1 MNDAL
6 AASAYDAIQQ
16 QKINF
21 AKSMGF
27 ELDDTAQD
35 VADEIADTATDGT
48 DIEPEN
54 VDVDGR
60 KPEDP
65 PTDEVEQPTAEL
77 ETEEQPEE
85 QTDETDKAEE
95 INKVDFLCEEN
106 EGKKNYFIE
115 GVFLQSEIKNRN
127 NRMYPQKT
135 LAREVAKYD
144 ENYIQKGRALGELGH
159 PDGPSINL
167 DRVSHKILSLR
178 EDGNNFIGKAKLL
191 DTPMGK
197 VAKSLLDEGVKL
209 GVSSRGMG
217 SIRKEEN
224 CNVVMDDFMLATAAD
239 IVADPS
245 APDAFVDGIME
256 GKEWVWDNG
265 ILKESA
271 VAEIKQEIDQATLIN
286 LQERKV
292 SAFETFLKSL

>member
-1 MNDAL
+1 MRL
-6 AASAYDAIQQ
+6 I
-16 QKINF
+16 
-21 AKSMGF
+21 
-27 ELDDTAQD
+27 
-35 VADEIADTATDGT
+35 
-48 DIEPEN
+48 
-54 VDVDGR
+54 
-60 KPEDP
+60 
-65 PTDEVEQPTAEL
+65 
-77 ETEEQPEE
+77 
-85 QTDETDKAEE
+85 AEE
-95 INKVDFLCEEN
+95 ITTVDFICEDK

-115 GVFLQSEIKNRN
+115 GVFLQAELKNRN
-127 NRMYPQKT
+127 NRMYPLKT
-135 LAREVAKYD
+135 LSKEVAKYD

-167 DRVSHKILSLR
+167 DRVSHKILSLK
-178 EDGNNFIGKAKLL
+178 EDGNNFIGRAKLL
-191 DTPMGK
+191 DTPMGGI
-197 VAKSLLDEGVKL
+197 AKNLLDEGVKL

-265 ILKESA
+265 VLKEA
-271 VAEIKQEIDQATLIN
+271 KVAQIKKEIDQATLIN

>member
-1 MNDAL
+1 MRL
-6 AASAYDAIQQ
+6 I
-16 QKINF
+16 
-21 AKSMGF
+21 
-27 ELDDTAQD
+27 
-35 VADEIADTATDGT
+35 
-48 DIEPEN
+48 
-54 VDVDGR
+54 
-60 KPEDP
+60 
-65 PTDEVEQPTAEL
+65 
-77 ETEEQPEE
+77 
-85 QTDETDKAEE
+85 AEE
-95 INKVDFLCEEN
+95 ITNVQFLEE
-106 EGKKNYFIE
+106 EKERKKNYFIE
-115 GVFLQSEIKNRN
+115 GIFLQAELKNRN
-127 NRMYPQKT
+127 NRMYPLKT
-135 LAREVAKYD
+135 LQNEVAKYS

-167 DRVSHKILSLR
+167 DRVSHKILSLK
-178 EDGNNFIGKAKLL
+178 EDGNNFIGRAKLL
-191 DTPMGK
+191 DTPMGGI
-197 VAKSLLDEGVKL
+197 AKNLLDEGVKL

-265 ILKESA
+265 VLKEA
-271 VAEIKQEIDQATLIN
+271 KVAQIKKEIDQATLLN